1 MLLFMGSQRSDMT
14 ALNQRGKEIGT
25 WRLIDFINSN
35 KRHIKLNRLHYIY
48 IGDLESASFKS
59 PGSYVQKTVL
69 RNLYT
74 L

>member
-14 ALNQRGKEIGT
+14 ALNQEERNTEHE
-25 WRLIDFINSN
+25 LIDFINRN
-35 KRHIKLNRLHYIY
+35 KRHKINGIHYIY

-59 PGSYVQKTVL
+59 PGSYVERHV